1 MSIKRNQGDSQSY
14 FHTCHQENGGGKQH
28 HAAPLTSDFCTYV
41 YSFADGTSST
51 LVFSSAGVTGIDSS
65 WLFELQEFDRLE
77 YNNNHAQTRRHC
89 SLDAQDPEGMG
100 GYYEGDNMN
109 FVQLDLEVEEFL
121 STLPTDLEVIAR
133 LLYTGFSAA
142 EIARQ
147 QGVNRSTICRKIKKI
162 QDALTRY
169 NP

>member
-1 MSIKRNQGDSQSY
+1 
-14 FHTCHQENGGGKQH
+14 
-28 HAAPLTSDFCTYV
+28 
-41 YSFADGTSST
+41 
-51 LVFSSAGVTGIDSS
+51 
-65 WLFELQEFDRLE
+65 
-77 YNNNHAQTRRHC
+77 
-89 SLDAQDPEGMG
+89 MG

-109 FVQLDLEVEEFL
+109 FVQFDLEVEEFL

-133 LLYTGFSAA
+133 LLYAGFSAA
-142 EIARQ
+142 DIARQ

>member
-1 MSIKRNQGDSQSY
+1 MIIKRDQGDSKSH
-14 FHTCHQENGGGKQH
+14 FHTCHQEIGGGQH
-28 HAAPLTSDFCTYV
+28 NAVSLTANPCTYV
-41 YSFADGTSST
+41 YNFADGTNST
-51 LVFSSAGVTGIDSS
+51 LVFSSAGVTDIDSS
-65 WLFELQEFDRLE
+65 WLSELQELDRLE

-109 FVQLDLEVEEFL
+109 FVQFDLEVEEFL

-133 LLYTGFSAA
+133 LLYAGFSAA
-142 EIARQ
+142 DIARQ